1 MFHHEMVNHNLLL
14 PCGIGSTPEQ
24 AARHRRA
31 PSISVDQATSAHL
44 TGSWTKLCGQ
54 SGSPGGLNPV
64 MRWPPPLS
72 HFTKTDSAKALDV
85 RWLFVDICVRNELSL
100 SQEIFTDL
108 RLFINIDGH
117 ITGFLNCNIAFLE
130 HSAHVKDETCLH
142 PQNRVLL
149 AVDISSQRR
158 KVSLV
163 FSQVLLCVTGRWQKV
178 LGLKNKTEILQTSER
193 RLDVRGRCQISCLV
207 DLTYSPAPEWRK
219 ICVNIDDFF

>member
-72 HFTKTDSAKALDV
+72 LFTKTDSAKALDV
-85 RWLFVDICVRNELSL
+85 RWLFGNGY
-100 SQEIFTDL
+100 F
-108 RLFINIDGH
+108 
-117 ITGFLNCNIAFLE
+117 
-130 HSAHVKDETCLH
+130 
-142 PQNRVLL
+142 
-149 AVDISSQRR
+149 
-158 KVSLV
+158 V
-163 FSQVLLCVTGRWQKV
+163 FQM
-178 LGLKNKTEILQTSER
+178 
-193 RLDVRGRCQISCLV
+193 D
-207 DLTYSPAPEWRK
+207 
-219 ICVNIDDFF
+219 